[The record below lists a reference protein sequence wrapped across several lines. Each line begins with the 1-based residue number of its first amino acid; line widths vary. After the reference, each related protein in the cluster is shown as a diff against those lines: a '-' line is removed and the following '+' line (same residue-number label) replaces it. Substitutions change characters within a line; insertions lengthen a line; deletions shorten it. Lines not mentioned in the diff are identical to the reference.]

1 MRSLIVSSRKA
12 NVNPEDYEARSNIM
26 WTATWALN
34 TLIDRAKATDWMV
47 HMLGQ
52 AVAAFTD
59 ATHGHT
65 LAAVSGAYYRL
76 LISKS
81 PDAVQKFKRLAIS
94 VWNVS
99 AEGKTDEQIAMEGLE
114 TMEQWMRELGL
125 AMNIT
130 DCGAKPEQIEGMA
143 DACPICQG
151 GYYILNRDE
160 VVQVLKDSL

>member
-1 MRSLIVSSRKA
+1 M
-12 NVNPEDYEARSNIM
+12 N
-26 WTATWALN
+26 
-34 TLIDRAKATDWMV
+34 
-47 HMLGQ
+47 
-52 AVAAFTD
+52 
-59 ATHGHT
+59 
-65 LAAVSGAYYRL
+65 
-76 LISKS
+76 
-81 PDAVQKFKRLAIS
+81 

-99 AEGKTDEQIAMEGLE
+99 AEGQTDEQVAMEGLE

-130 DCGAKPEQIEGMA
+130 DCGAKPELIEGMA

>member
-1 MRSLIVSSRKA
+1 
-12 NVNPEDYEARSNIM
+12 
-26 WTATWALN
+26 
-34 TLIDRAKATDWMV
+34 
-47 HMLGQ
+47 
-52 AVAAFTD
+52 VAAFTD

-81 PDAVQKFKRLAIS
+81 PDAAQKFKRLAMN

-99 AEGKTDEQIAMEGLE
+99 AEGKAAIEREESDARINYPEREQARPKVKTDEQVAMEGLE

>member
-1 MRSLIVSSRKA
+1 
-12 NVNPEDYEARSNIM
+12 M

-34 TLIDRAKATDWMV
+34 TLIDRGKATDWMV

-76 LISKS
+76 LINSS
-81 PDAVQKFKRLAIS
+81 ADAVMKFKRLATV
-94 VWNVS
+94 VWGVN
-99 AEGKTDEQIAMEGLE
+99 AEGKDDKQVAMEGLE

-125 AMNIT
+125 AMNIS

-151 GYYILNRDE
+151 GYHILSRDE
-160 VVQVLKDSL
+160 VVKVLKESL

>member
-81 PDAVQKFKRLAIS
+81 PDAVQKFKRLAMN
-94 VWNVS
+94 VWGV
-99 AEGKTDEQIAMEGLE
+99 
-114 TMEQWMRELGL
+114 RELGL

-130 DCGAKPEQIEGMA
+130 DCGAKPELIEGMA

-160 VVQVLKDSL
+160 VVQVLKESL